1 MKILAAGDIH
11 GDVKL
16 ARALANKAEKQK
28 VDLVVLCGDIVEDDQ
43 ETPGVIEPF
52 VKKKQKILFVP
63 GNHESLATAD
73 FLADFYGIKNMH
85 GYYVKYKDIGIVG
98 CSGVNIGIH
107 QISEDEIFDIL
118 KRGFNKIKNLKKK
131 VIITH
136 THPTG
141 SKIAKFTDF
150 VPGSS
155 GIAKAIKNLKPDLLL
170 CSHVHEAEGIEEKIG
185 KTKVIDVGRA
195 GEIIEI

>member
-11 GDVKL
+11 GDVRL
-16 ARALANKAEKQK
+16 AKALASKAEKQK
-28 VDLVVLCGDIVEDDQ
+28 VDLVILCGDIVEDEQ
-43 ETPGVIEPF
+43 EKPGVIEPF
-52 VKKKQKILFVP
+52 VRKKQKVLFVP

-85 GYYVKYKDIGIVG
+85 GYYVKYKDIGIIG

-107 QISEDEIFDIL
+107 QISEDEIFNIL
-118 KRGFNKIKNLKKK
+118 KQGFDKVKNLKKK
-131 VIITH
+131 VMITH
-136 THPTG
+136 THPSG
-141 SKIAKFTDF
+141 SKIAKFTHF

-155 GIAKAIKNLKPDLLL
+155 GIAKAIKKLKPDLLL

-185 KTKVIDVGRA
+185 KTKVIDVGRS
-195 GEIIEI
+195 GKIIKI